1 MCLTSNLTIDDGLEL
16 ELDKKMSSLDAAALP
31 QHRLRSS
38 VTLD

>member
-1 MCLTSNLTIDDGLEL
+1 VFHIELDDRDGLEL
-16 ELDKKMSSLDAAALP
+16 ELDKKMTSLDADALP